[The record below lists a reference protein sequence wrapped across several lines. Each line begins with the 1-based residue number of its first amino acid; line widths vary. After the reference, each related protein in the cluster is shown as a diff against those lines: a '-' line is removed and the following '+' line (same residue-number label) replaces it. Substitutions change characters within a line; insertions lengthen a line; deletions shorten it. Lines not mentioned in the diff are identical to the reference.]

1 MGRSLSPVGP
11 SLPQNHEKES
21 LWQVKREINLEVALE
36 KSGDGLWRGRKGHMG
51 FQVGGKRHHR
61 AAPCPALPCLALLT
75 VEDGEEAKHEGTTSS
90 SKKTTPVIPHGKVG

>member
-36 KSGDGLWRGRKGHMG
+36 KSGDGLWRGRKGHKD
-51 FQVGGKRHHR
+51 FQVWGQKTPQG
-61 AAPCPALPCLALLT
+61 CSLSCLALPCLARC
-75 VEDGEEAKHEGTTSS
+75 
-90 SKKTTPVIPHGKVG
+90 